1 MLLCIALHHNAFA
14 LRDIISKCFC
24 DAGMRLHKVLLPC
37 LEKRRMIPCKY
48 ALEESETTGE
58 AVFSIEHVHQ
68 YAVRVIM
75 ISYLALM

>member
-1 MLLCIALHHNAFA
+1 
-14 LRDIISKCFC
+14 
-24 DAGMRLHKVLLPC
+24 
-37 LEKRRMIPCKY
+37 MIPCKY